1 MIVIDIKGV
10 KMRFVFVP
18 LNLIGYAYGEMYDF
32 VWQELLNNGYLN
44 SAIFLTFSLF
54 SDEVSKL
61 RIYGGFEEGYKYF
74 KGVLGNSH
82 DIISLCL

>member
-1 MIVIDIKGV
+1 MMIVIDIKGV

-44 SAIFLTFSLF
+44 SAILF
-54 SDEVSKL
+54 GV
-61 RIYGGFEEGYKYF
+61 EEKKDDVVFDWFNETDNFGC
-74 KGVLGNSH
+74 N
-82 DIISLCL
+82 DIFDTDVFY

>member
-44 SAIFLTFSLF
+44 SAILF
-54 SDEVSKL
+54 GV
-61 RIYGGFEEGYKYF
+61 EEKKDDVVFDWFNETDNFGC
-74 KGVLGNSH
+74 N
-82 DIISLCL
+82 DIFDTDVFY